1 MINENTLVYRFYNK
15 SLMKNSLVKMAMKG
29 DSEAFTSLI
38 KENKTYLYKIAYS
51 YVKNE
56 QIALDILQESTYKAF
71 INIKKLKKESV
82 FKTWITKIVIN
93 ECINTIR
100 KNAKITYLNDNDILI
115 KKEFISTEEKLDLY
129 EAIDKLRNNY
139 KTVIIL
145 KYFNDLSLRDISY
158 IMEIPENTVKS
169 HLKRAKNDLSKILKE
184 DFLNE

>member
-1 MINENTLVYRFYNK
+1 MINDNTLVYRLDDK
-15 SLMKNSLVKMAMKG
+15 SLMKNSLIKMAMKG
-29 DSEAFTSLI
+29 DSKAFTTLI
-38 KENKTYLYKIAYS
+38 KENKMYLYKIAYS

-71 INIKKLKKESV
+71 LNIKKLKKESV

-100 KNAKITYLNDNDILI
+100 KNDKVTYLNDDAIFL
-115 KKEFISTEEKLDLY
+115 KEELISTEEKLDLY
-129 EAIDKLRNNY
+129 EAIDKLRNSY
-139 KTVIIL
+139 KSVIIL
-145 KYFNDLSLRDISY
+145 KYFNDLPLKDISY
-158 IMEIPENTVKS
+158 IMDIPENTVKS